1 VVVGRTV
8 IYENN
13 WMPINGKP
21 VDISSSIP
29 QHLHEKRLE
38 QNAGPNAS
46 DIYALHSSTAYTH
59 GHYGTTPPPHQTP
72 SVNPTFTTPANFAP
86 SQLPS
91 AVKNHIGNME
101 I

>member
-1 VVVGRTV
+1 VGGTV
-8 IYENN
+8 IYEHN

-21 VDISSSIP
+21 VDISPSIP

-46 DIYALHSSTAYTH
+46 DIYALNSSTAYTH
-59 GHYGTTPPPHQTP
+59 GHCENNPHPQTP
-72 SVNPTFTTPANFAP
+72 SVNPTFTTPAIFAP

-91 AVKNHIGNME
+91 AVKSRIGNME